1 MGFTK
6 HPLSIVSKPTR
17 EVTNSQTLNLL
28 DELVVAD
35 TSGGDIVLTLP
46 PLESSQGA
54 RYSLKK
60 TGAPNTLTISGQ
72 GSDTIDGQSSLVLRL
87 ENSSLSLRATTG
99 GWVII

>member
-35 TSGGDIVLTLP
+35 TSRGDIVLTLP
-46 PLESSQGA
+46 PLESS
-54 RYSLKK
+54 
-60 TGAPNTLTISGQ
+60 T
-72 GSDTIDGQSSLVLRL
+72 
-87 ENSSLSLRATTG
+87 
-99 GWVII
+99 